1 MKYDRKTYIDFTSF
15 VVSDRSMIW
24 YYIKNFTKPFLWNEF
39 KDLTPYKLGRVR
51 SVILHNEITF
61 KDEVEEQSNFPDY
74 APLHIQAILTVEVTI
89 IKFAEAPTG
98 VGELGLSSTS
108 PAVANAILAISGK
121 RITELLLSK
130 SSLEFV

>member
-1 MKYDRKTYIDFTSF
+1 MTVSYLILIILIMRIRVEFTTLNVYLMSLSGIFMKYDRKTYIDFTSF

-39 KDLTPYKLGRVR
+39 KDLTPYKLGLVR

-74 APLHIQAILTVEVTI
+74 ALLHI
-89 IKFAEAPTG
+89 
-98 VGELGLSSTS
+98 
-108 PAVANAILAISGK
+108 
-121 RITELLLSK
+121 
-130 SSLEFV
+130 